1 MFFTASKATDSRT
14 TNAYILI
21 GLQMKSEGGD
31 GGMIGQASVTTG
43 LGSTTYYPPKD
54 TKLEVIYN
62 LTAKS
67 GVYPLDAPLEIGRVE
82 GKPMMLTVGKP
93 TQEQTMWSPCNQRAT
108 TLSAYFILQSP
119 RD

>member
-1 MFFTASKATDSRT
+1 MVFTASKATDSRT
-14 TNAYILI
+14 TNAYILV

-43 LGSTTYYPPKD
+43 LGSTTYYLPKD
-54 TKLEVIYN
+54 TKLEVICT

-67 GVYPLDAPLEIGRVE
+67 GVYPLDAPLEIGQVD

-93 TQEQTMWSPCNQRAT
+93 T
-108 TLSAYFILQSP
+108 L
-119 RD
+119 